1 MSLIQ
6 TNKKN
11 TQKNKVKIDL
21 EIEKQMYGLYVK
33 IQSDELN
40 NYVEK
45 WLRLYQIMDDL
56 SIDIYQSLNWD
67 DGQKLNNYE
76 KINLSFLVNS
86 ADECMLLDNVFTDA
100 EIQKYIS
107 DLEIT
112 FNQIITDVQ
121 NNEEIID

>member
-1 MSLIQ
+1 
-6 TNKKN
+6 
-11 TQKNKVKIDL
+11 
-21 EIEKQMYGLYVK
+21 
-33 IQSDELN
+33 
-40 NYVEK
+40 
-45 WLRLYQIMDDL
+45 MDDL

-86 ADECMLLDNVFTDA
+86 ADECMLLDNVFTDG

>member
-86 ADECMLLDNVFTDA
+86 ADECMLLDNVFTDG